1 MPTIDELA
9 DASTVAGTDRIII
22 QQATNESS
30 KKATVSQLN
39 LDNLGFTPTDGNILV
54 GDGTNFVEE
63 SGATARTSLGVDAAG
78 TDNSTDVTLAGT
90 PDYITLS
97 GQVLT
102 RNQVDLT
109 ADVTGDLPVTE
120 GGTGVS
126 SLTNGGVLLG
136 SGTGAVTAM
145 AVLADGEMIVGD
157 GTTDPVAES
166 GATLRT
172 SIGVDAAGTDNS
184 TDVTLTGTPDYITIS
199 GQVITRGSI
208 DLTSDVTGDLPVA
221 EGGTGGST
229 ATAGF
234 DNLSPVTTKGDI
246 VARNSSN
253 NTRLGVGSDNHVLT
267 ADSGEATG
275 MKWAAV
281 TSSPTVGVGSYSG
294 LVVLRASA
302 TTVDIDADGVVL
314 TDGTNT
320 YQASSVNLT
329 ADITASGANGLD
341 TGSEA
346 TTTWYYAYVIYNG
359 TTVSSLLSVSATSPT
374 MPSGYTYKKRV
385 GAVYNDGGG
394 DIEQSRQYGN
404 VSFFDIQQ
412 TAFLSGGSAAS
423 FTQLTPSPLPTT
435 AFQAYVFM
443 EFGKFDAHLSIDG
456 TNIMSA
462 IGDGSDNH
470 QGNQLVPLDTSRQ
483 FYYKKRGGSESGNMS
498 VAGWIDNI

>member
-221 EGGTGGST
+221 EGGTG
-229 ATAGF
+229 
-234 DNLSPVTTKGDI
+234 
-246 VARNSSN
+246 SS
-253 NTRLGVGSDNHVLT
+253 
-267 ADSGEATG
+267 
-275 MKWAAV
+275 
-281 TSSPTVGVGSYSG
+281 
-294 LVVLRASA
+294 
-302 TTVDIDADGVVL
+302 
-314 TDGTNT
+314 
-320 YQASSVNLT
+320 
-329 ADITASGANGLD
+329 TASGARTNLGAAASGANTDITSLALADGDLVRPVIKDYGETLTTANTSTTYTIDLENGNTFELTLTGNCTYTFSNPPATGTMGSFTLKQIQD
-341 TGSEA
+341 GTGSRTVTWPTSVDWAGGSAPTITTTAASVDFFTFVTEDGG
-346 TTTWYYAYVIYNG
+346 TTWYG
-359 TTVSSLLSVSATSPT
+359 FT
-374 MPSGYTYKKRV
+374 
-385 GAVYNDGGG
+385 GGQ
-394 DIEQSRQYGN
+394 DFS
-404 VSFFDIQQ
+404 
-412 TAFLSGGSAAS
+412 
-423 FTQLTPSPLPTT
+423 
-435 AFQAYVFM
+435 
-443 EFGKFDAHLSIDG
+443 
-456 TNIMSA
+456 
-462 IGDGSDNH
+462 
-470 QGNQLVPLDTSRQ
+470 
-483 FYYKKRGGSESGNMS
+483 
-498 VAGWIDNI
+498 

>member
-1 MPTIDELA
+1 MA
-9 DASTVAGTDRIII
+9 DYDARVTTTEKVVGTGGALTDVANRLSQQAHDTTGRHLWKQGTDIASASTITFPD
-22 QQATNESS
+22 SS
-30 KKATVSQLN
+30 S
-39 LDNLGFTPTDGNILV
+39 GS
-54 GDGTNFVEE
+54 GTNF
-63 SGATARTSLGVDAAG
+63 
-78 TDNSTDVTLAGT
+78 
-90 PDYITLS
+90 Y
-97 GQVLT
+97 
-102 RNQVDLT
+102 
-109 ADVTGDLPVTE
+109 DVTGTTTITAANAKSAGALYILKFDGALTLQHTNTSFEMPGDANVT
-120 GGTGVS
+120 
-126 SLTNGGVLLG
+126 
-136 SGTGAVTAM
+136 
-145 AVLADGEMIVGD
+145 I
-157 GTTDPVAES
+157 
-166 GATLRT
+166 
-172 SIGVDAAGTDNS
+172 AAGDV
-184 TDVTLTGTPDYITIS
+184 VTLHEYSSGNFRLIS
-199 GQVITRGSI
+199 H
-208 DLTSDVTGDLPVA
+208 
-221 EGGTGGST
+221 
-229 ATAGF
+229 
-234 DNLSPVTTKGDI
+234 DNAS
-246 VARNSSN
+246 
-253 NTRLGVGSDNHVLT
+253 
-267 ADSGEATG
+267 
-275 MKWAAV
+275 
-281 TSSPTVGVGSYSG
+281 SSPTVGVGSYSG